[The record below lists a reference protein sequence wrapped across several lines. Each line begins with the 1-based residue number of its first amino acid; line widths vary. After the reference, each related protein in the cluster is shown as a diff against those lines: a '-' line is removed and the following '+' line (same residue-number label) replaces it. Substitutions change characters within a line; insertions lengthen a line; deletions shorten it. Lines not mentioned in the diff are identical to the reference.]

1 MTEVLPSYLKN
12 SRFLTERGIA
22 SSKSTPYHP
31 TGNSQCERINQTV
44 WKTVRLLLRTYQQPE
59 STWEAVLPEALHS
72 VRSLLCKATNATPHE
87 RFLGFDRR
95 SMIGRTLPNWLIQ
108 PGPVLLRRFV
118 RNKHNPLVDEVELLD
133 ANPSF
138 ANVRL
143 RSGNEVT
150 VSVSDLA
157 PCPSNSIQTSEVS
170 ENISNPTESF
180 PIEKLPV
187 SDVSKTKTPSL
198 PVQTTLN
205 PSAELSVPKITS
217 SILPVSEDVS
227 LRRSS
232 RIRKAPDRFGNN
244 IYDT

>member
-1 MTEVLPSYLKN
+1 
-12 SRFLTERGIA
+12 
-22 SSKSTPYHP
+22 
-31 TGNSQCERINQTV
+31 
-44 WKTVRLLLRTYQQPE
+44 
-59 STWEAVLPEALHS
+59 
-72 VRSLLCKATNATPHE
+72 
-87 RFLGFDRR
+87 
-95 SMIGRTLPNWLIQ
+95 MIGRTLPNWLIQ
-108 PGPVLLRRFV
+108 PGPVLLQRFV
-118 RNKHNPLVDEVELLD
+118 RNKHDLLVDEVELLD

-157 PCPSNSIQTSEVS
+157 PCPSNSIQTLEDS
-170 ENISNPTESF
+170 ENIKNPTELF
-180 PIEKLPV
+180 PHEKSPV

-198 PVQTTLN
+198 PAQTTLN
-205 PSAELSVPKITS
+205 PSAELSTPKITPPTS
-217 SILPVSEDVS
+217 PVSEDVS

>member
-1 MTEVLPSYLKN
+1 M
-12 SRFLTERGIA
+12 
-22 SSKSTPYHP
+22 
-31 TGNSQCERINQTV
+31 
-44 WKTVRLLLRTYQQPE
+44 LLQTYQQPE
-59 STWEAVLPEALHS
+59 STWEAVLPEALDS
-72 VRSLLCKATNATPHE
+72 VRSLLCTATNATPHE

-95 SMIGRTLPNWLIQ
+95 SMIGRT

-118 RNKHNPLVDEVELLD
+118 RNKHDPLVDEVELLD
-133 ANPSF
+133 ANPRF

-157 PCPSNSIQTSEVS
+157 PCPSNSIQTSEDS

-180 PIEKLPV
+180 PNENSI
-187 SDVSKTKTPSL
+187 KTPSL
-198 PVQTTLN
+198 PAQTTRN
-205 PSAELSVPKITS
+205 PSAELCTPKITP
-217 SILPVSEDVS
+217 SISPVSEDVS

-232 RIRKAPDRFGNN
+232 RIKKAPDRSENN

>member
-1 MTEVLPSYLKN
+1 M
-12 SRFLTERGIA
+12 
-22 SSKSTPYHP
+22 
-31 TGNSQCERINQTV
+31 
-44 WKTVRLLLRTYQQPE
+44 LLRTYQQPE
-59 STWEAVLPEALHS
+59 STWEAVLPEALDS
-72 VRSLLCKATNATPHE
+72 VRSLLKTATNATPHE
-87 RFLGFDRR
+87 RFLGFNRR

-118 RNKHNPLVDEVELLD
+118 RNKHDPLVDEVELLD
-133 ANPSF
+133 ANPRF

-157 PCPSNSIQTSEVS
+157 FCLSNSIQTSEDS

-180 PIEKLPV
+180 PNEN
-187 SDVSKTKTPSL
+187 STKTPSL
-198 PVQTTLN
+198 PAQTTRN
-205 PSAELSVPKITS
+205 PSAELSTPKITP
-217 SILPVSEDVS
+217 SISPVSEDVS

-232 RIRKAPDRFGNN
+232 RIRKAPDRSENN